1 MMKNLMLVWIT
12 SPSWVSM
19 VLTCSLHMLLHDK
32 QQNIRKG
39 IIGKKHQNLGHFHKC
54 VGPTTSPYLISSVMP
69 SVTEYWW
76 ENIFAPKN
84 ILCQGIQNMLGEI
97 LENLQRYVAGRDM
110 AITPSHPPLGQCHI
124 FFSIFGSYS
133 GGALYLQFLLTYC
146 FTFMDICY
154 ACDWTSLSL
163 SLTYSVIPGVT

>member
-124 FFSIFGSYS
+124 FSAFLALTLEELYICSSSWLTVLLSWIF
-133 GGALYLQFLLTYC
+133 AMPVIEPLYL
-146 FTFMDICY
+146 
-154 ACDWTSLSL
+154 SL
-163 SLTYSVIPGVT
+163 